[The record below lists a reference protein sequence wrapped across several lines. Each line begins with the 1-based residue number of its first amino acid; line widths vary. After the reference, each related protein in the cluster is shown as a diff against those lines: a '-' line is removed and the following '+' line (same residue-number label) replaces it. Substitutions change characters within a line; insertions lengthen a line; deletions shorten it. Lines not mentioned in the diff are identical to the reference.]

1 MAARRGATSLQGA
14 ASESLQVRER
24 CRTPSPSWVR
34 CLLNRTLTPARRPS
48 ARPCV
53 KRQKAEGLGGI
64 IPSLFLPRAHRP
76 RRLPSFSPFNFATCL
91 FHRSTFRSTAPDRSS
106 PRRSAATPPCHV
118 RGHCR
123 RCESQCSERRRVGLC
138 RPRSR
143 MKSVTAAA
151 AADESESQ
159 RTSKKENSG
168 VLGRRTRRVSAWPR
182 RAPGTTSQRRTEFW
196 RSMAA
201 RGDGNDEDLRSLG
214 TGCVSN
220 VDK

>member
-1 MAARRGATSLQGA
+1 MATVRATLRRTAGGGGAWGDRDLFVL
-14 ASESLQVRER
+14 ASCSP
-24 CRTPSPSWVR
+24 TP
-34 CLLNRTLTPARRPS
+34 
-48 ARPCV
+48 
-53 KRQKAEGLGGI
+53 
-64 IPSLFLPRAHRP
+64 
-76 RRLPSFSPFNFATCL
+76 
-91 FHRSTFRSTAPDRSS
+91 
-106 PRRSAATPPCHV
+106 TPPFFFTFPFRNAPVSPLDFSIHGARGIVIPEICGDAVRRRVCHV
-118 RGHCR
+118 HGHCR
-123 RCESQCSERRRVGLC
+123 RCKFQSGERRRVGLC
-138 RPRSR
+138 RSRSG

-151 AADESESQ
+151 AGDDSESQ
-159 RTSKKENSG
+159 RASKKENSG